1 MICDDVTSLPFPP
14 QSLFSQ
20 IFSDCTD
27 TRMVPLT
34 IQLNSFTK
42 NRDLYK
48 EKSNQYSLSE
58 MNRTYIK
65 RFIPDFWEVEPEDA
79 LLSIICDGDEVLRY
93 YVNPT
98 MENQSEVIKVNDGA
112 ECTIRIENT
121 TSSNPSFD
129 DDPVWFVNYTIF
141 DGVPQSIE
149 DNPTRIRQDFTFD
162 NGVVSFEKIPE
173 CYFDILS
180 EHIDYKTIYGKK
192 NPSSEAINLIV
203 DENSRST
210 SCSPYLMER
219 YALYAM
225 NFAAPTLSYLIFRQR
240 TELWIEQDRPC
251 TWQHILCSGQV
262 DASSIFDLLD
272 LDLSGLQLSGY
283 IATEIGLLYNL
294 ALYDVSNNFM
304 SGSIPSEI
312 GLLTELSL
320 LRLND
325 NRLTGS
331 IPTEIGLLTLMEE
344 LFLESNKF
352 NSTIPTEIGLL
363 TDLVDL
369 TIGDND
375 LTGTIPSEIGLL
387 TSLTLLRLG
396 SNRLTG
402 PIPSE
407 IALLTN
413 LHILNVAD
421 NDLTGSIP
429 SEIGLLKL
437 LSRLD
442 VDETSLTGFIPT
454 EMERLEALNVIYM
467 DGIPIPKESVPT
479 SMAGKIAE
487 TCTPCAG
494 LDFDL
499 VISTMISDGVN
510 DKCSTILTELKNR
523 RYEGR
528 VSIDACNFL
537 HDQCIVCKTSSE
549 SNALSSQLTE
559 LP

>member
-1 MICDDVTSLPFPP
+1 
-14 QSLFSQ
+14 
-20 IFSDCTD
+20 
-27 TRMVPLT
+27 MVPLT
-34 IQLNSFTK
+34 IQLNSFTN

-149 DNPTRIRQDFTFD
+149 DNPTRIRQEFTFD

-180 EHIDYKTIYGKK
+180 EHIDYKTIYEKK

-225 NFAAPTLSYLIFRQR
+225 NFAAPTFSYIV
-240 TELWIEQDRPC
+240 TGEMSELWIEQDRPC
-251 TWQHILCSGQV
+251 TWQNIMCSGQA

-272 LDLSGLQLSGY
+272 LDLSGLQLNGY

-304 SGSIPSEI
+304 IGSIPSEI

-331 IPTEIGLLTLMEE
+331 IPSEIGLLTLMEE
-344 LFLESNKF
+344 LFLESNQF
-352 NSTIPTEIGLL
+352 SSTIPTEIGLL

-387 TSLTLLRLG
+387 TSLTLLGLG

-421 NDLTGSIP
+421 NNLTGSISSEIGLLTLLERVSIDKNALTGSIP
-429 SEIGLLKL
+429 SEIGLLTL

-442 VDETSLTGFIPT
+442 VDETSLTGTIPT
-454 EMERLEALNVIYM
+454 EMERLEALNVIYL

-479 SMAGKIAE
+479 SLAGKIAE

-528 VSIDACNFL
+528 VSIDECDFL
-537 HDQCIVCKTSSE
+537 HGQCILCKTLSE